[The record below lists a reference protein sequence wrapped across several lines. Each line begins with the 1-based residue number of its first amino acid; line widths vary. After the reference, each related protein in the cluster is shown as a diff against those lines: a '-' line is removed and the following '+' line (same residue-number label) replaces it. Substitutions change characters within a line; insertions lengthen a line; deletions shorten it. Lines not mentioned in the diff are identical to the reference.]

1 MAVAAASRSSPRMS
15 EATATAPKAMLRNTH
30 SRSSAPVRQAQLDT
44 AAPHLDEG
52 DGLGVQKCNSGTRAV
67 RRAHG
72 RAAFMA
78 VMLRNTH
85 SRRIA
90 QVRQASWAAAAPRHL
105 DERQRATGYRLH
117 RSCSKT
123 VSILQT
129 EQSTC
134 LRQMRTI
141 SVLQQL
147 HSETYMDMHMSICTC
162 TCNMLWCMSMFMP
175 MLTRTTSYTRRRRR
189 RRGCAPSCTR

>member
-30 SRSSAPVRQAQLDT
+30 SRSSAPVRQASW
-44 AAPHLDEG
+44 AAPRHLDEG

-90 QVRQASWAAAAPRHL
+90 QVRQA
-105 DERQRATGYRLH
+105 
-117 RSCSKT
+117 
-123 VSILQT
+123 
-129 EQSTC
+129 
-134 LRQMRTI
+134 
-141 SVLQQL
+141 
-147 HSETYMDMHMSICTC
+147 
-162 TCNMLWCMSMFMP
+162 
-175 MLTRTTSYTRRRRR
+175 
-189 RRGCAPSCTR
+189 